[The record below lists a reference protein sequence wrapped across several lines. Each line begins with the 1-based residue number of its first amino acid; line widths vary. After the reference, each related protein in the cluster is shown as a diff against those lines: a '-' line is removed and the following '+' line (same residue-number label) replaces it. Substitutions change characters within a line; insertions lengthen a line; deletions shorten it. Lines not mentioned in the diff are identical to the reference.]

1 MSRRRAG
8 VKAYKNEKGAKIEM
22 TEKLYNYVSGQTSKE
37 KEEKDAIKG
46 LYPFIKH

>member
-8 VKAYKNEKGAKIEM
+8 VKAYKNEKGTKIEM
-22 TEKLYNYVSGQTSKE
+22 TEKLYIYVAGQTSKE

-46 LYPFIKH
+46 LYPFMKR

>member
-37 KEEKDAIKG
+37 KEEKDTIKG
-46 LYPFIKH
+46 LYPFMKH